1 MAKLDSVLS
10 PWVNIFAENPKLAES
25 VTNWLNNEGI
35 IDQLT
40 DHHLMEDGL
49 WWSGCWS
56 VHVRGHLLQAG
67 HDNGDDDAAADDDGI
82 DDDDDLGAATSW
94 HMWDTKAV
102 FFASAKQN

>member
-1 MAKLDSVLS
+1 M
-10 PWVNIFAENPKLAES
+10 
-25 VTNWLNNEGI
+25 
-35 IDQLT
+35 
-40 DHHLMEDGL
+40 
-49 WWSGCWS
+49 
-56 VHVRGHLLQAG
+56 HVRGHLLQAG